1 MTPRAPSLPPE
12 YRQARPQLERNTST
26 QSKISL
32 PTSSQSNEAD
42 DEQSFSDCSFDME
55 SCSPEPQY
63 EGEDTRLTSDK
74 ELSGFYM
81 YGWAAEVCFFSFL
94 RFASCFILLNMGDA
108 LTDASSATITSYLL
122 MRPGLRSMRYWL
134 LHTCDPRATR
144 SREWSTSF
152 RSHHALQGLPP
163 DRDPSRRGLL
173 YAPPS

>member
-26 QSKISL
+26 QSKTSL

-55 SCSPEPQY
+55 SCAPEPQY

-74 ELSGFYM
+74 ELSGFYT
-81 YGWAAEVCFFSFL
+81 YGWAAEVCFCSFL
-94 RFASCFILLNMGDA
+94 RFASCFIPIKIGDA
-108 LTDASSATITSYLL
+108 STEASIATTSYLL
-122 MRPGLRSMRYWL
+122 MRPGLRSMWYWF

-152 RSHHALQGLPP
+152 RSHHALQGLSP
-163 DRDPSRRGLL
+163 DREPSR
-173 YAPPS
+173 